1 MNIDSSRVFYC
12 LILSFMKKLYL
23 FITLILLTLSSIAQD
38 IIVTNQSERIE
49 CKVIEIS
56 ETQVS
61 YKKHSNLNGP
71 LFTMSAA
78 RVASIIFENGEVY
91 TFNNVPAETE
101 QSNDY
106 SNEVEAGLSWQNE
119 PEVETQ
125 INLSSGKVVTFRSGT
140 QIEVVNGKTYYG
152 NSELNSSEYN
162 DFLKQTCPAAYQEA
176 MNAERVSNIAGFTT
190 LLPGT
195 VLMSIGLYKA
205 IKPLINGDMFE
216 DDFDDWNNH
225 LKPMLIWFGAGL
237 GCVLIGI
244 PIMNR
249 SIAHSENARIIF
261 NRDCSQAPQTQ
272 RTAQLSLGISPVGAG
287 LTLTF

>member
-1 MNIDSSRVFYC
+1 
-12 LILSFMKKLYL
+12 MKKLYL
-23 FITLILLTLSSIAQD
+23 FITLSVLTLSSVAQD
-38 IIVTNQSERIE
+38 VIVTSQSERIE

-61 YKKHSNLNGP
+61 YKKHSNPNGP

-91 TFNNVPAETE
+91 TFNNVPVETE

-152 NSELNSSEYN
+152 NSELNYSEYN
-162 DFLKQTCPAAYQEA
+162 DFLKQTCPAAYQEKQQGDRLGMIGA
-176 MNAERVSNIAGFTT
+176 IPVIPCLTFMG
-190 LLPGT
+190 
-195 VLMSIGLYKA
+195 IGLFTI
-205 IKPLINGDMFE
+205 IKPLINGSAFE
-216 DDFDDWNNH
+216 EDFNELESS
-225 LKPMLIWFGAGL
+225 LKPSLKWWGL
-237 GCVLIGI
+237 SIVCMCIGI
-244 PIMNR
+244 PMSMNA
-249 SIAHSENARIIF
+249 IKHSDKAILIF

-272 RTAQLSLGISPVGAG
+272 KTAQLSLGISPVGAG

>member
-1 MNIDSSRVFYC
+1 
-12 LILSFMKKLYL
+12 MKKLYL
-23 FITLILLTLSSIAQD
+23 FITLSVLTLSSVAQD
-38 IIVTNQSERIE
+38 IIVTSQSERIE

-152 NSELNSSEYN
+152 SSELKRSDYK
-162 DFLKQTCPAAYQEA
+162 DFLNQTCPAAYQEA

-190 LLPGT
+190 ILPGT
-195 VLMSIGLYKA
+195 VLISIGLYKSL
-205 IKPLINGDMFE
+205 KPLINGDMFE
-216 DDFDDWNNH
+216 DDFDDWNNQT
-225 LKPMLIWFGAGL
+225 KPMLIWFGAGL
-237 GCVLIGI
+237 GCILIGI
-244 PIMNR
+244 PILNR
-249 SIAHSENARIIF
+249 SIAHSENTRIIF